1 LIKIIKENAK
11 EPNYEIK
18 YKTLF
23 ELTSET
29 MEALSGILKLG
40 KKKGIFNYDEK
51 IELLLQGRD
60 DEIIIS
66 LVAEDFQKTE
76 KKYIDPEKVEH
87 LEIEMDQEELKK
99 IKLGEVE
106 NSICSICGEKV
117 LLSDKVVD
125 YDRILHQKCFK
136 CSYCDK
142 LLNISMPFSNLDG
155 VYYCVPHYKQL
166 FSINADY
173 KTGFKSEK

>member
-23 ELTSET
+23 GLTSET

-76 KKYIDPEKVEH
+76 KKYIDLRK
-87 LEIEMDQEELKK
+87 
-99 IKLGEVE
+99 
-106 NSICSICGEKV
+106 
-117 LLSDKVVD
+117 
-125 YDRILHQKCFK
+125 
-136 CSYCDK
+136 
-142 LLNISMPFSNLDG
+142 LNI
-155 VYYCVPHYKQL
+155 
-166 FSINADY
+166 
-173 KTGFKSEK
+173 